1 MDASDHRPCP
11 FCAHDRNSFLGIVG
25 AACGS
30 DTPRRGLGRSLSR
43 TACAEP
49 PRVLQHSEGL
59 PRWLTEKPT
68 DYMWERNNMWMMFS
82 AVATG
87 TRDRTLL
94 ALYNREGEADGPR
107 GTSHLVAQAAKCGFK
122 PIELDARE
130 LLKS

>member
-1 MDASDHRPCP
+1 MRQRSSATRPGSIVI
-11 FCAHDRNSFLGIVG
+11 AHCL
-25 AACGS
+25 CG
-30 DTPRRGLGRSLSR
+30 TPK
-43 TACAEP
+43 
-49 PRVLQHSEGL
+49 VLQQSEGR
-59 PRWLTEKPT
+59 PRWLTDKAT

-94 ALYNREGEADGPR
+94 ALCNGLG
-107 GTSHLVAQAAKCGFK
+107 GTSHPVAQAAKWGFK